1 MRTSCFAAVV
11 AVAAFVATPALAQS
25 AGACCLQSTSK
36 LDALLNPPTGSDE
49 SFFTSGGVAPGV
61 MFLLGTN
68 VTMQDYPVPLPT
80 SGASGCADPGVIA
93 AMSFVDIASPLA
105 ALNGSIP
112 ADPDPDFGGL
122 QFFDKDKYYPT
133 LNNRLQLGVG
143 LAANFR
149 STSGSTSAATACAV
163 YGFGAACTTCLA
175 SKGWYKG
182 ASNRWIVSGR
192 VLNVA
197 APKFVVARKVLKDT
211 IDTVGNVRMG
221 VAIFGPNTGY
231 YDQPTLVSRMKPD
244 CDQSQPFVEG
254 TFRNDMKLGINQ
266 VLFTNSERSVGEAL
280 FGLGAMYSSQVV
292 DNRWSNWFRNGSN
305 NPVAAPA
312 YYPGSPQYGDDGP
325 NMWTDYTQ
333 PNGTTGLELGGQQK
347 SVCLACQQNATIVI
361 SDGNPEADNSV
372 PASKMLELLV
382 AAGARHADN
391 SPVTFTPNAG
401 GVCGSYPTSTCPG
414 GCANNSLS
422 GGINYCDQFASTKCA
437 CDTAV
442 DDRHGPDRANFNFM
456 DDIAFFL
463 ANTDLRTDM
472 PGNQVMKTHTIGY
485 GDNSPMLQ
493 SIAKAGNGLFARA
506 DSPQQ
511 LQAALVAAVGNVL
524 TRATSFSSA
533 SVSSVQSAGSDTTVV
548 LPRFSPQKD
557 LPWIGKLYRF
567 NNFVEFTEDTNKN
580 PTDVL
585 PDGGTDNDMNDI
597 FITDSAGDI
606 VIEDNNGGFVKKLTG
621 TSALPFWEAGAK
633 LVTKG
638 HASRSVFTQLDT
650 NGDGAF
656 NSADGAP
663 VPFTVGN
670 EATLRPYLGITGTPF
685 CPKAVLTGTCSGG
698 PQSGTACLTSGDCP
712 SGSCVIGGAM
722 NGTML
727 TKFGLTPASA
737 ALLLGVLPPV
747 TQPQLDSLC
756 TRMLIQYVRGRDLGD
771 EDGDTNRDETR
782 ASVFGDI
789 FHSSPIVV
797 TAPVLKQDCTAGI
810 STQCARTLFAQNL
823 RTAATPI
830 ATDFSYTDACGGR
843 SGDAYDA
850 YQSAGRARDQII
862 LIGANDGMVHAVH
875 NGNAGAE
882 TCVAGR
888 LKIPYNSADAD
899 AGNEVWALIPP
910 DLLPRL
916 QELVFGHAYMVDGD
930 IMVRDVWN
938 DDNTDG
944 IKQPNEFHTMAI
956 VADGRGGTAYSAF
969 EMVFNSAGNL
979 QDPSYRWMFPQPC
992 SDEASKFGKT
1002 LLSLAPS
1009 PPPIGPVLLETSNLS
1024 SPSASP
1030 GVNRYTCT
1038 GTVGPSPLCS
1048 TNERW
1053 VVMLSGGWSPSLD
1066 KGRGVYMLDVWN
1078 GAVNGRK
1085 DNLLWKMEFDDNGN
1099 GEQRA
1104 ATREMVSSIVAPV
1117 AMVDYGTLNEVKFD
1131 GFFDTAT
1138 VGDTS
1143 GQQWVM
1149 RFFKPG
1155 RLNTSTRLID
1165 NWSGARTF
1173 EMDRY
1178 GVSPGIDD
1186 DGTTSTNKKSVKNT
1200 WPFHYLNASSIQA
1213 ENDAL
1218 RIFGGTGNRY
1228 ALLEPLAGSCR
1239 LDNPVACAKYDCAEA
1254 RSSYAIRKN
1263 TLNLTRNETRW
1274 KASRFQSARE
1284 ASSSVSDAI
1293 CGNNGDTTVTAE
1305 YTQREVRTCVP
1316 QSGPTTD
1323 PGDIGKAK
1331 VVCGK
1336 DAFGNFNCRRIDATL
1351 IQTDDLAF
1359 TASTNQPKSSVLAT
1373 LGKNRFFGILA
1384 YGGSDPTRS
1393 FEEDR
1398 TNSSGSF
1405 KTAKDFDGT
1414 RLTDRTSANPDNGDL
1429 VNVTGITCTTAPAP
1443 TACTFVAPSI
1453 SAAGNPTDGMG
1464 WFYEYSALNHRTA
1477 SASGL
1482 LLGAALWNAMVP
1494 TAASV
1499 SCAATPGVAQLRLYQ
1514 ASDVSGLPN
1523 IAQGLLDK
1531 TTGTFSRYVER
1542 SALAPPPTMATSVQV
1557 NKNTGKVRYSL
1568 LLLEPGAS
1576 QATEANVA
1584 AGADVLQNLYELP
1597 ISRALHNCRHNPGGS
1612 GNCVEAPP

>member
-1 MRTSCFAAVV
+1 MRTSCLAAVV
-11 AVAAFVATPALAQS
+11 AVSAFAATPALAQS
-25 AGACCLQSTSK
+25 SGSCCLQSTSR

-49 SFFTSGGVAPGV
+49 AFFTSGGVAPGV

-80 SGASGCADPGVIA
+80 AGADGCADPAVVT
-93 AMSFVDIASPLA
+93 AMGFVDIASPLA

-112 ADPDPDFGGL
+112 ADPDPDFGAGI

-133 LNNRLQLGVG
+133 RNNRLEIGVG
-143 LAANFR
+143 LNSDFR
-149 STSGSTSAATACAV
+149 TTNGSTSAATACAV
-163 YGFGAACTTCLA
+163 HSFPAACSTCLA
-175 SKGWYKG
+175 SVGWYKG

-221 VAIFGPNTGY
+221 VAVFGPNTGY
-231 YDQPTLVSRMKPD
+231 YDQPTLVARMKPD

-266 VLFTNSERSVGEAL
+266 VRFTNTERSVGEAL

-292 DNRWSNWFRNGSN
+292 DNRWTTWFRNGSN
-305 NPVAAPA
+305 NPVAAPTN
-312 YYPGSPQYGDDGP
+312 YPGSPAYGDDGP
-325 NMWTDYTQ
+325 DMWTDYTQ
-333 PNGTTGLELGGQQK
+333 PDGTTGLELGGQQK

-372 PASKMLELLV
+372 PASKMLDLLV

-391 SPVTFTPNAG
+391 TLVTFSPNAG
-401 GVCGSYPTSTCPG
+401 GVCP
-414 GCANNSLS
+414 NNSRS
-422 GGINYCDQFASTKCA
+422 GGINYCDQFSSTKCA
-437 CDTAV
+437 CDAV
-442 DDRHGPDRANFNFM
+442 VDSRRGPDIGNYNFM

-472 PGNQVMKTHTIGY
+472 PGAQVMKTHTIGY

-493 SIAKAGNGLFARA
+493 SIAKAGNGIFARA

-511 LQAALVAAVGNVL
+511 LQAALIAAVGNVL

-533 SVSSVQSAGSDTTVV
+533 SIASVQSAGAGNTVV

-557 LPWIGKLYRF
+557 KPWIGKLYRF
-567 NNFVEFTEDTNKN
+567 NNYVEFVE
-580 PTDVL
+580 
-585 PDGGTDNDMNDI
+585 DNDFNGDTDKNDI
-597 FITDSAGDI
+597 FITDSTNAQ
-606 VIEDNNGGFVKKLTG
+606 VVEDNNGNFVRASSGGAAT
-621 TSALPFWEAGAK
+621 PYWEAGSK
-633 LVTKG
+633 LVGKG
-638 HASRSVFTQLDT
+638 HAARSVYTLDT
-650 NGDGAF
+650 DGDGAF
-656 NSADGAP
+656 TNADGAA
-663 VPFTVGN
+663 VAFTVAN
-670 EATLRPYLGITGTPF
+670 EATLRPYLGITGTAF

-698 PQSGTACLTSGDCP
+698 SQSGTACLNNGDCP
-712 SGSCVIGGAM
+712 SGSCAIGGAM

-727 TKFGLTPASA
+727 TKFGLTPLA
-737 ALLLGVLPPV
+737 AATLLGVLPAV
-747 TQPQLDSLC
+747 TQAQLDSLC
-756 TRMLIQYVRGRDLGD
+756 ASVLIQYIRGRDLGD
-771 EDGDTNRDETR
+771 EDGDTDRNETR

-797 TAPVLKQDCTAGI
+797 TAPALKKDCIEGT

-823 RTAATPI
+823 RTASTPI
-830 ATDFSYTDACGGR
+830 ATGVAYSNACGAR
-843 SGDAYDA
+843 TGDAYDA
-850 YQSAGRARDQII
+850 YQNAQRGRDQVI
-862 LIGANDGMVHAVH
+862 LVGANDGMVHAIH
-875 NGNAGAE
+875 NGNSGSE
-882 TCVAGR
+882 TCVGGR
-888 LKIPYNSADAD
+888 LTVPFNMPDGTSEPGDEI
-899 AGNEVWALIPP
+899 WALIPP

-944 IKQPNEFHTMAI
+944 IKQQGEFHTMAV

-969 EMVFNSAGNL
+969 ELTFSASGNL
-979 QDPSYRWMFPQPC
+979 QPPNYRWMFPQPC

-1009 PPPIGPVLLETSNLS
+1009 PPPIGPVLLETANLS
-1024 SPSASP
+1024 SPSAGP

-1038 GTVGPSPLCS
+1038 GTVGAAPLCS

-1053 VVMLSGGWSPSLD
+1053 VVMVSGGWSPSLD
-1066 KGRGVYMLDVWN
+1066 KGRGVYMLDVFN

-1085 DNLLWKMEFDDNGN
+1085 DNLLWKMEFDENAS

-1104 ATREMVSSIVAPV
+1104 ATRGMATSIVAPV
-1117 AMVDYGTLNEVKFD
+1117 AMVDYGTTNEVKFD

-1138 VGDTS
+1138 VGDTD

-1155 RLNTSTRLID
+1155 RLNTTTKLIE

-1178 GVSPGIDD
+1178 GVSPGTDD
-1186 DGTTSTNKKSVKNT
+1186 DGATSTNRKSVKNT
-1200 WPFHYLNASSIQA
+1200 WPFHYLNASSIQV

-1239 LDNPVACAKYDCAEA
+1239 LDNPVACAKYDCGEA
-1254 RSSYAIRKN
+1254 RSSYAIRKA
-1263 TLNLTRNETRW
+1263 TLRLTRNETRW

-1284 ASSSVSDAI
+1284 SASAVSDAI
-1293 CGNNGDTTVTAE
+1293 CGDPGDTTVTAE
-1305 YTQREVRTCVP
+1305 YTKREVRSCDP
-1316 QSGPTTD
+1316 QSGPTID

-1336 DAFGNFNCRRIDATL
+1336 DAFGNFNCRRTDAVL

-1359 TASTNQPKSSVLAT
+1359 TASSSQPKTAVLST
-1373 LGKNRFFGILA
+1373 LGMNRFYGILA

-1398 TNSSGSF
+1398 TSSSGSY
-1405 KTAKDFDGT
+1405 KTAKDFDDT
-1414 RLTDRTSANPDNGDL
+1414 RTTDRTVANPDNGDL
-1429 VNVTGITCTTAPAP
+1429 VNVTGISCTTAPAA
-1443 TACTFVAPSI
+1443 TGCTFVAPST
-1453 SAAGNPTDGMG
+1453 SAAGNPADGMG
-1464 WFYEYSALNHRTA
+1464 WFYEYNDLAHRTA

-1482 LLGAALWNAMVP
+1482 LLGSALWNAMVP

-1499 SCAATPGVAQLRLYQ
+1499 SCAATPGVATLRLYQ

-1523 IAQGLLDK
+1523 IAAGFLA
-1531 TTGTFSRYVER
+1531 TTGTYSRYLER
-1542 SALAPPPTMATSVQV
+1542 SALAPPPTMSTSVQV
-1557 NKNTGKVRYSL
+1557 NKVTGKVRYSL

-1597 ISRALHNCRHNPGGS
+1597 ITRALHNCRHNPGGS
-1612 GNCVEAPP
+1612 VNCVEAPP